1 MSEET
6 TAMENTAADQNASD
20 VLLEV
25 KNLQVAFRN
34 GDKLVPTIR
43 GISYTL
49 HKGEIFGLVGESGS
63 GKSISSNA
71 IIRLLPSNAVITG
84 GEILFEGK
92 DVLKMSKKEVQKLRG
107 SRISEIFQDPMTSL
121 DPLFTIGYMLDEVL
135 KKHTDLDKEGRKRR
149 SLELLEMVG
158 INQPERR
165 LKQYPH
171 EFSGGMQQRAMI
183 AMALACNPELLIA
196 DEPTTALDVTIQAQI
211 MDLLKSLSKQLH
223 TAIILITHDLGVVA
237 DICDRVAVMY
247 AGEIVET
254 GNRRDIFYHHEH
266 PYTKG
271 LLDSVPGI
279 DDDTNRP
286 LIPIRGNPPEMSRIG
301 SECAFARRCPYAMN
315 ICARQNPEEL
325 SVGEGHSVRCWL
337 TVRRLM
343 EEQKQENAKR

>member
-1 MSEET
+1 
-6 TAMENTAADQNASD
+6 MENTAADQNASD

-196 DEPTTALDVTIQAQI
+196 DEPTTALDV
-211 MDLLKSLSKQLH
+211 
-223 TAIILITHDLGVVA
+223 ILITHDLGVVA